1 MFLPE
6 KLQQT
11 EEISR
16 SLPLTIDTSDAIVTI
31 QDPTDSSQSDNADQQ
46 LQDALIGQVDIESD
60 NYSQTFEATLTS
72 SSILLWNIYQANKE
86 IVLGMSAALLV
97 FVAFIVTYLVSK
109 RKSRIMDK
117 APLIDNEVDVN
128 VDSNRLTI
136 HV

>member
-1 MFLPE
+1 M
-6 KLQQT
+6 QQT